1 MTASLITLSVGLSY
15 RPDSGELRKTAQIIP
30 FRDYQIPRDVAPM
43 NGDIET
49 RLAELNHM
57 AAEIF
62 EGFMIDTVAAEY
74 TGPDKNLL
82 LFFQALCEEL
92 PTRDVVPRHTSGR
105 STSFHFRKGG
115 TPAERV
121 FHLSLSE
128 CTQS

>member
-1 MTASLITLSVGLSY
+1 M
-15 RPDSGELRKTAQIIP
+15 TAQIIP
-30 FRDYQIPRDVAPM
+30 FRDYQNPRDVAPM

-62 EGFMIDTVAAEY
+62 EGLMIDTVAAEY
-74 TGPDKNLL
+74 SGPDKNLL

-92 PTRDVVPRHTSGR
+92 PTRDVVATTHVGPLDLI
-105 STSFHFRKGG
+105 HFRKAGA
-115 TPAERV
+115 PAERA
-121 FHLSLSE
+121 FHLSSSE